1 MSTPTPVKST
11 EDAPIDSKSTSYYIP
26 RPTLIKHNR
35 REIHVGLDMI
45 LPSDKHIRPQMNVQV
60 TTLELSATDCIDKV
74 RIPIHRLT

>member
-11 EDAPIDSKSTSYYIP
+11 EDAPIDSKSTSS
-26 RPTLIKHNR
+26 PTLIKHNR

-74 RIPIHRLT
+74 RIPIHRLI

>member
-1 MSTPTPVKST
+1 MCQLQLLLSQLKTLRL
-11 EDAPIDSKSTSYYIP
+11 IP
-26 RPTLIKHNR
+26 KAHHIIYTYTLIKHNR

-74 RIPIHRLT
+74 RIPIHRLI